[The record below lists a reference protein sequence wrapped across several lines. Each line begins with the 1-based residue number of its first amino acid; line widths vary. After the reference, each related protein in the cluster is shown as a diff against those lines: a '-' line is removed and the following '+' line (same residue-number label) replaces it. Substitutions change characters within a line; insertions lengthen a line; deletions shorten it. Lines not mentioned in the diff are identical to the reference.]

1 MQRLFNEFET
11 LFVVLDPF
19 SMLPVFLR

>member
-1 MQRLFNEFET
+1 MQRLFNEFVT